1 MKINLIKIAIVTSL
15 VLVGSQPGY
24 SQGTFVNL
32 DFESVIPPLNRDIL
46 FTVPISNALPGWTGY
61 INGNHVDR
69 VMYNGEG
76 LGGPSIS
83 LESSLS
89 PAYVPIQGSF
99 SVYLKSS
106 SDAGGT
112 SAAISQT
119 GQVPNDARS
128 ILFLRTPD
136 SGFGVSFGGQPIS
149 LVPFGTSGNYII
161 MAGDISRFAGQTGQ
175 LLFAGGG
182 LFDDIQFSN
191 QAVPEPSVLGLSVIG
206 GLLLAWRRWRN
217 FSRP

>member
-1 MKINLIKIAIVTSL
+1 MKAKIAIL
-15 VLVGSQPGY
+15 VLLTGIRLCH
-24 SQGTFVNL
+24 SQGFVNL
-32 DFESVIPPLNRDIL
+32 DFESATIVVDPTSPYYPYVV
-46 FTVPISNALPGWTGY
+46 FASNAIPGWTGY
-61 INGNHVDR
+61 INASPRDR
-69 VMYNGEG
+69 VLYNAES